1 LSEDDLDITLFF
13 DAPLTDIHPSIGVV
27 DGTAYVGVWVP
38 GQVTDKE
45 GHVKNRDFL
54 CLITDKHQQILATPQ
69 ELAKHHWR
77 LAYKPIHTENRW
89 NIAEVQKWLK
99 GHASASNPSNLF
111 EDILKLYHEFIEF
124 PDEKT
129 YVLHALWSI
138 GTHFHHLFNS
148 FPYLYCGGIKRSGKT
163 KTLTVHYAIDF
174 NCILS
179 GNMSSS
185 SIYRIVQNQRATL
198 AIDETEKLSNPQR
211 AQEFRNILLSGYK
224 KGVKTYRIGK
234 DSKDRLEPESFEGFS
249 PKLLA
254 NIGGLGDVLEDRC
267 IFTFQ
272 RRSLNKAILNKE
284 IDFMQPRFAELR
296 GRLYMLFL
304 THWQTIVRIYAEIS
318 ECSELGELV
327 NLFSTPY
334 SELPDGKQY
343 VYGRELELWR
353 PLLALARFFDTAQP
367 TPENTF
373 TSTLS
378 TLSSLH
384 STAQPAPETSSPS
397 TLHSLSSLM
406 LDYACTM
413 AKQRHTENTTETGD
427 EILIG
432 CLLKIVD
439 KEQKTDYVKVKEIH
453 ELMVKQFEDR
463 EDWLT
468 NRWIGSAL
476 RRLGFI
482 EKRRVGSG
490 YEYKISYSDLED
502 LKKRMQIEDPEPEEP
517 EKPAATTCWICMK
530 PLPKDHVDTTISE
543 GKEVHT
549 VCYRQMTDGRKTP
562 GDM

>member
-13 DAPLTDIHPSIGVV
+13 DDPLTDIHPGIGVV

-54 CLITDKHQQILATPQ
+54 CLITDKRQQILATVQ
-69 ELAKHHWR
+69 ELVKHHWR

-89 NIAEVQKWLK
+89 NLADVQKWLK
-99 GHASASNPSNLF
+99 DQASASTPSNLF
-111 EDILKLYHEFIEF
+111 EDIVKLYHEFIEF

-129 YVLHALWSI
+129 YILHALWSI
-138 GTHFHHLFNS
+138 GTYFHHVFNS

-296 GRLYMLFL
+296 GKLYTLFL
-304 THWQTIVRIYAEIS
+304 AHWQTIARIYAEL
-318 ECSELGELV
+318 SELSELSV
-327 NLFSTPY
+327 LCERVLAPY
-334 SELPDGKQY
+334 SGLPEGKQY

-353 PLLALARFFDTAQP
+353 PLLTLANFFDTAQP
-367 TPENTF
+367 TPEIR
-373 TSTLS
+373 SP
-378 TLSSLH
+378 
-384 STAQPAPETSSPS
+384 PA
-397 TLHSLSSLM
+397 LHSLSSLM
-406 LDYACTM
+406 LHFACTM

-432 CLLKIVD
+432 CLLKIVE
-439 KEQKTDYVKVKEIH
+439 KGQSTDYIKVKEIH
-453 ELMVKQFEDR
+453 ELMTKQFEDR

-468 NRWIGSAL
+468 NKWIGNAL

-502 LKKRMQIEDPEPEEP
+502 LKNRMQIEEPPEPEDS
-517 EKPAATTCWICMK
+517 EKTVATTCWMCMK
-530 PLPKDHVDTTISE
+530 PLPQDHSDTTIFE
-543 GKEVHT
+543 GREVHM
-549 VCYRQMTDGRKTP
+549 VCYRQVAGREVERDKEI
-562 GDM
+562 

>member
-1 LSEDDLDITLFF
+1 MSEDDLDITLFF
-13 DAPLTDIHPSIGVV
+13 DDPLTSIHPSIGVEN
-27 DGTAYVGVWVP
+27 GIAYVGVWVA
-38 GQVTDKE
+38 GQVSDKE

-54 CLITDKHQQILATPQ
+54 CLITDKRQQILATAQ
-69 ELAKHHWR
+69 KLAKPHHWR

-89 NIAEVQKWLK
+89 NIAQVQKWLK
-99 GHASASNPSNLF
+99 GQASASNPSNLF
-111 EDILKLYHEFIEF
+111 EDIVKLYHEFIEF

-129 YVLHALWSI
+129 YDLHALWSI
-138 GTHFHHLFNS
+138 GTYFHHLFNS

-296 GRLYMLFL
+296 GKLYMLFL
-304 THWQTIVRIYAEIS
+304 AHWQTVVRIYAELS
-318 ECSELGELV
+318 ECSELSELV
-327 NLFSTPY
+327 NVFSTPY
-334 SELPDGKQY
+334 SGLPDGKQY

-353 PLLALARFFDTAQP
+353 PLLTLAYFFDTAK
-367 TPENTF
+367 TP
-373 TSTLS
+373 
-378 TLSSLH
+378 
-384 STAQPAPETSSPS
+384 PEICSPS

-432 CLLKIVD
+432 CLLKIVE
-439 KEQKTDYVKVKEIH
+439 KEQSTDYIKVKEIH
-453 ELMVKQFEDR
+453 ELMTKQFEDR

-502 LKKRMQIEDPEPEEP
+502 LKKRMQIEEPESEKAAIMVSVKGWCLTHRDERGEVSIVDLEYFVEETLKIAESSDVVKKALELGIIQVSNEP
-517 EKPAATTCWICMK
+517 
-530 PLPKDHVDTTISE
+530 
-543 GKEVHT
+543 GKAVVT
-549 VCYRQMTDGRKTP
+549 
-562 GDM
+562 